1 MEEGL
6 VNAWLIE
13 EGDSFTK
20 GQLICEIETSKITNE
35 LEAPFD
41 GVLRKIVG
49 TPGQTLPVGA
59 VIGVSADASAT
70 DAEIEQFLAARG
82 ATAPAEE
89 RHRHQLPNRRHPRQ
103 LRLRRLRRW
112 LLWQSLHQPVPPSYR
127 AFCGARHRTMCLRVL
142 AHSDVPNRSE
152 SISPP

>member
-1 MEEGL
+1 MADIKAIDIPKWGLSMEEGL

-89 RHRHQLPNRRHPRQ
+89 
-103 LRLRRLRRW
+103 
-112 LLWQSLHQPVPPSYR
+112 PS
-127 AFCGARHRTMCLRVL
+127 
-142 AHSDVPNRSE
+142 P
-152 SISPP
+152 SPAAEPAAPATPTAT